1 MDYFEDKE
9 LEQRYITD
17 NAKFNIGDIVAYI
30 EKATSK
36 YIVGVIAAIKVDKQ
50 TYLRRTGNVQ
60 VPVIKYVITTPN
72 KYVSKYQSEIFD
84 VAEYLNRKKNG

>member
-1 MDYFEDKE
+1 MDYFEDKK
-9 LEQRYITD
+9 LEQKYITD
-17 NAKFNIGDIVAYI
+17 NAKFNIGDIIAYI
-30 EKATSK
+30 EKVTSK